1 MRFLAIL
8 ACAAVLALAAC
19 SRPADEPPAAKTA
32 AEPPAPAASEPAA
45 VAAQGDTASA
55 AVDAPKPEFPQLK
68 LDTLDGKPYDL
79 AAQRGH
85 WVVVNFW
92 ATWCKPCLKEMPD
105 LSALHA
111 AGGDIRVLGL
121 AYEDTTAQELKQFLA
136 QRPVSYPIAIVDVYA
151 PPADFDTP
159 RGLPMT
165 YLISPQ
171 GRVAQRFLG
180 PVSSQEIRAAVA
192 SGGKAGAS
200 P

>member
-1 MRFLAIL
+1 MKPLSAL
-8 ACAAVLALAAC
+8 ACAAVLVLSAC
-19 SRPADEPPAAKTA
+19 SRSTEEAPTA
-32 AEPPAPAASEPAA
+32 P
-45 VAAQGDTASA
+45 ASA
-55 AVDAPKPEFPQLK
+55 AQPAAGDTPAATQDNAAIAAQDAPKPEFPQLK

-111 AGGDIRVLGL
+111 AGGDIQVLGL

-151 PPADFDTP
+151 PPADFETP

-165 YLISPQ
+165 YLISPE
-171 GRVAQRFLG
+171 GRVARRFLG
-180 PVSSQEIRAAVA
+180 PESSQEISAAVA
-192 SGGKAGAS
+192 AGGKAGAS